1 MRLHLSMSRSGGF
14 DSPLCAG
21 ALLRLALAAALIV
34 VLWSAL
40 AWALG

>member
-1 MRLHLSMSRSGGF
+1 MRLHLALSRSY
-14 DSPLCAG
+14 SPLCAG

-40 AWALG
+40 AWAIG